1 MNVDIIER
9 LDQERAELKFRLD
22 KLLVFL
28 NKQKEEQTVSDYQ
41 LDLLY
46 RQYMY
51 MQEYMNI
58 LNQRIKDLDLERG
71 L

>member
-1 MNVDIIER
+1 MNLVDLENER
-9 LDQERAELKFRLD
+9 GELEFRLGN
-22 KLLVFL
+22 LLVFL
-28 NKQKEEQTVSDYQ
+28 NKQKEEQTVSDAQ

-46 RQYMY
+46 RQYVY

-58 LNQRIKDLDLERG
+58 LNHRIKDLDLERG

>member
-1 MNVDIIER
+1 MNILDLENER
-9 LDQERAELKFRLD
+9 GELEFRLG

-28 NKQKEEQTVSDYQ
+28 NKQKAEQTVSDAQ

-46 RQYMY
+46 RQYVY

-58 LNQRIKDLDLERG
+58 LNHRIKDLDLERG